1 VVVKLAKNIGTVT
14 HFFDKISVAIIKL
27 DAPLKVGDEIAIKGV
42 TTDEKVAVDSMQVDH
57 KDIDHA
63 EKGQE
68 VGIKVAGRVREGDK
82 ASIAEANAA

>member
-1 VVVKLAKNIGTVT
+1 MVKLAKNIGTVT

-27 DAPLKVGDEIAIKGV
+27 NASLKVGDEITIKGV

-57 KDIDHA
+57 KDIESA

-68 VGIKVAGRVREGDK
+68 VGIKVTGRVREGDK
-82 ASIAEANAA
+82 VSIAEEKV

>member
-1 VVVKLAKNIGTVT
+1 MAKNIGTVT

-27 DAPLKVGDEIAIKGV
+27 NASLKVGDEITIKGV

-57 KDIDHA
+57 KDIESA

-68 VGIKVAGRVREGDK
+68 VGIKVTGRVREGDK
-82 ASIAEANAA
+82 VSIAEEKV